1 MPAETMLLTT
11 AVIAFFATF
20 GVVLLFADL
29 TWEKRGR
36 S

>member
-20 GVVLLFADL
+20 ALVLAFADF
-29 TWEKRGR
+29 TWEKKGA
-36 S
+36 